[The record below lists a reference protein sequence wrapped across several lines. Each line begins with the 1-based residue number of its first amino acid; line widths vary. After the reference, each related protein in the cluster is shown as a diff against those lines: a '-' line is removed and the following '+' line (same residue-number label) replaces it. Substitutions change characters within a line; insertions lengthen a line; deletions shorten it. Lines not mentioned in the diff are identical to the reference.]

1 MTGMTPTLVTF
12 PGGSLQERAT
22 VRSVSRQSGPPR
34 SHADTSTDSDADT
47 HAGVDTDKDVDT
59 DGGSDTDDTHAPS
72 DDGSDT
78 YSGTSTSTSTGSDG
92 GSDTHA
98 GTGSGSGT
106 GGDRLLVVTD
116 RTPFHPVDPGWPDQG
131 PDRGTLAHGDRRAE
145 VLDCVIGATD
155 GAAVFVGADI
165 PVRRGEP
172 GWSFVVVH
180 VLAAGSLDPA
190 AGDEVTLTVDADHRA
205 ALSAGHTGCHLAA
218 LALNAALAG
227 RWRKTPRADGLG
239 RPDFDGAAIVSSRI
253 EPFGSVDQYRL
264 GRSLRKSG
272 FDSAGL
278 ADDLPALIEA
288 IDLTLAGWVD
298 AAGSVRVETAGPTL
312 TDRREWVC
320 ELPDGT
326 ARIPC
331 GGTHVATL
339 AKLGSVRVALELS
352 ADGQQLTMRTAVGR

>member
-12 PGGSLQERAT
+12 PGGSLRERAI
-22 VRSVSRQSGPPR
+22 VRSVSRQPGPPR

-59 DGGSDTDDTHAPS
+59 DGGSDTSTDSDSDSDADTHAH
-72 DDGSDT
+72 
-78 YSGTSTSTSTGSDG
+78 SDG

-98 GTGSGSGT
+98 GTGGGTGGGSFSGSDT

-131 PDRGTLAHGDRRAE
+131 PDRGTLAHGDGRAE

-190 AGDEVTLTVDADHRA
+190 AGDEVPLTVDADHRA

-278 ADDLPALIEA
+278 ADDVPALIEA

-339 AKLGSVRVALELS
+339 AELGSVRVALELS